1 MMNIKK
7 TGSWFKDNLVGIII
21 GCLLA
26 FIAWSQKSYI
36 EGQQK
41 LNIIQQELN
50 LEFISS
56 TVFNKGKCEILDGKV
71 ALNSDV
77 NLSQGVTL
85 LFYGQELVKHD
96 VEIKHLQEDK
106 K

>member
-1 MMNIKK
+1 MKK
-7 TGSWFKDNLVGIII
+7 TGNWFKDNLIGIII
-21 GCLLA
+21 VFLLG
-26 FIAWSQKSYI
+26 IVAWSQKSYI
-36 EGQQK
+36 EGQQR

-85 LFYGQELVKHD
+85 MLHGQELVKHG
-96 VEIKHLQEDK
+96 VELEHLQDAK
-106 K
+106 KK